1 VHGLTPEIGNHIDVV
16 ASTLSMFIDIGDHY
30 KKTGV
35 LLAIDLMP
43 TGIPTIRLSQEYA
56 ASNLSNLATF
66 GTIFSVVT
74 ATLLQLSYNQ
84 TDTVLSI
91 TVNAF
96 WFSSLVFSV
105 SATATSILG
114 LAWTQSIQYVA
125 QIVFRLLEF

>member
-1 VHGLTPEIGNHIDVV
+1 
-16 ASTLSMFIDIGDHY
+16 
-30 KKTGV
+30 
-35 LLAIDLMP
+35 MP
-43 TGIPTIRLSQEYA
+43 AGIPTIRLSQEYA

>member
-1 VHGLTPEIGNHIDVV
+1 
-16 ASTLSMFIDIGDHY
+16 
-30 KKTGV
+30 
-35 LLAIDLMP
+35 MP

-56 ASNLSNLATF
+56 VSNLSNLATF

-74 ATLLQLSYNQ
+74 GTLLQLSYQ
-84 TDTVLSI
+84 QIDTTLSI

-125 QIVFRLLEF
+125 QIVFRLLGF